1 MSGFFFKNLLIIVF
15 AHQKNRASPMRAETS
30 PEMTFT
36 GVQLHA
42 GTMILA
48 HHQTLLSLQP
58 YEIEEPSHQGI

>member
-1 MSGFFFKNLLIIVF
+1 
-15 AHQKNRASPMRAETS
+15 MRAETS

-58 YEIEEPSHQGI
+58 YEIEEPSHKGI